1 MAGSVVH
8 VELPAGDADRA
19 SAFWNGLFGWGLG
32 SSAMEGFDYR
42 MAQIAP
48 DQGVAVFPSP
58 DAAGTGALVYF
69 STDDIDA
76 SIGSVRELGGTAD
89 DKQPVPTHG
98 WFAACVDTEGNKFS
112 LWQSDPDAA

>member
-8 VELPAGDADRA
+8 VELPSGDADRA
-19 SAFWNGLFGWGLG
+19 ATFWNGVFGWGLG
-32 SSAMEGFDYR
+32 ASAMEGIDYR

-48 DQGVAVFPSP
+48 DQGVAVFASP
-58 DAAGTGALVYF
+58 DAAGTGLIVYF

-76 SIGSVRELGGTAD
+76 SAAKVRELGGAAG

-98 WFAACVDTEGNKFS
+98 WFAHCTDTEGNGFS
-112 LWQSDPDAA
+112 LWQVDPSAG